1 MGHALWRAVA
11 RHFTEMVVWQLAD
24 EVRQQTF
31 GLTARPAFKSDLK
44 LHSQTE
50 EAAHSV
56 CRNIAEGF
64 GCTTHREMARFVVI
78 ARRSLNELQ
87 DALIGASQKRYITR
101 EDLIPINRLLRRLY
115 PAMGG
120 WLAYLTR
127 TDEPGLD
134 RTHKGSQN
142 RTDKNP
148 NRTGLRR

>member
-1 MGHALWRAVA
+1 MGRALWRAVA

-31 GLTARPAFKSDLK
+31 GLTARPAFKRDLK

-50 EAAHSV
+50 DAAHSV

-64 GCTTHREMARFVVI
+64 GCTSHREMARFVVI

-87 DALIGASQKRYITR
+87 DALIGATQKRHISR
-101 EDLIPINRLLRRLY
+101 EDLIPINSLLRRLY
-115 PAMGG
+115 PAMAG

-127 TDEPGLD
+127 TDEPGPD
-134 RTHKGSQN
+134 RTVQRRQN
-142 RTDKNP
+142 RTNKNP
-148 NRTGLRR
+148 NRTGPRR